1 MIEYLTT
8 HRAKLVERAVA
19 ASLCRGAQCVA
30 SGTAAR
36 RHSAV
41 ATTPSAVGLPQH
53 AWTPDSAKQRFE
65 RIEVRE
71 FTIITLKH

>member
-30 SGTAAR
+30 SGNSGTATQR
-36 RHSAV
+36 RGYNSECCRVTSACV
-41 ATTPSAVGLPQH
+41 
-53 AWTPDSAKQRFE
+53 DIRQR
-65 RIEVRE
+65 
-71 FTIITLKH
+71 